1 MAKIKVFSIL
11 RADGSEVHVT
21 PNLGDT
27 LNFERTV
34 KRNPRMGSI
43 QDNML
48 MMQPFR
54 CWSAGKREGTITD
67 TWEEF
72 SDGPNAVLEVNLVDD
87 AAADDD
93 ENAVDLGGATGANL
107 DTPTEAQNIF

>member
-1 MAKIKVFSIL
+1 MAIKRFTIT
-11 RADGSEVHVT
+11 RADGTEVEVT

-27 LNFERTV
+27 LNFERTI
-34 KRNPRMGSI
+34 KRNPRLGTI

-54 CWSAGKREGTITD
+54 CWSAGKRQGLITE

-72 SDGPNAVLEVNLVDD
+72 SEGPNAALEVNLVEDKD
-87 AAADDD
+87 TEAGDN
-93 ENAVDLGGATGANL
+93 EVDLGGATGLGL
-107 DTPTEAQNIF
+107 DTPTEAPTTY

>member
-1 MAKIKVFSIL
+1 MAIKRFTIL
-11 RADGSEVHVT
+11 RADGTETTVT

-27 LNFERTV
+27 LNFERTI
-34 KRNPRMGSI
+34 KRNPRLGSI

-54 CWSAGKREGTITD
+54 CWSAGKREGTITE

-72 SDGPNAVLEVNLVDD
+72 SEGPNAALEVNLVDD
-87 AAADDD
+87 SAAEDTDT
-93 ENAVDLGGATGANL
+93 EVDLGGATGLGL
-107 DTPTEAQNIF
+107 DTPMEAPTTY

>member
-1 MAKIKVFSIL
+1 MAIKRFTIT
-11 RADGSEVHVT
+11 RADGTETTVT

-34 KRNPRMGSI
+34 KRNPRLGTI

-54 CWSAGKREGTITD
+54 CWSAGKREGTITE

-72 SDGPNAVLEVNLVDD
+72 SDGPNAVLEVNLVED
-87 AAADDD
+87 ADADTEDT
-93 ENAVDLGGATGANL
+93 EVDLGGATGLGL
-107 DTPTEAQNIF
+107 DTPTGQPSTY

>member
-11 RADGSEVHVT
+11 RADGTEVKVT

-54 CWSAGKREGTITD
+54 CWSAGKREGTVTD

-72 SDGPNAVLEVNLVDD
+72 SDGPNAVLEVNLVEDTT
-87 AAADDD
+87 ADDD
-93 ENAVDLGGATGANL
+93 ENAVDLGGATGPGL
-107 DTPTEAQNIF
+107 DTPTAAHSIY